1 MCRVSIE
8 DFEVMKGLSSGAYGK
23 VCLAKKRSSGDY
35 FALKII
41 DREKTIEKAQ
51 EDYIRSEVS
60 IMRSVNSDYIVKL
73 YYSFQNDNY
82 LFFVMEYM
90 NGGDLGNLLQNC
102 GSIEEKVYR
111 SRVKHGGSSVEC
123 TSQRWW
129 WRWNVCTR
137 RISCTVTSSPRTS

>member
-1 MCRVSIE
+1 MTID
-8 DFEVMKGLSSGAYGK
+8 DFEVIKGLSSGAYGK
-23 VCLAKKRSSGDY
+23 VCLARKRTSRDY

-51 EDYIRSEVS
+51 EDFVRSEVS
-60 IMRSVNSDYIVKL
+60 IMRNINSDYIVKL

-102 GSIEEKVYR
+102 GTIDEKV
-111 SRVKHGGSSVEC
+111 C
-123 TSQRWW
+123 LTSH
-129 WRWNVCTR
+129 CL
-137 RISCTVTSSPRTS
+137 